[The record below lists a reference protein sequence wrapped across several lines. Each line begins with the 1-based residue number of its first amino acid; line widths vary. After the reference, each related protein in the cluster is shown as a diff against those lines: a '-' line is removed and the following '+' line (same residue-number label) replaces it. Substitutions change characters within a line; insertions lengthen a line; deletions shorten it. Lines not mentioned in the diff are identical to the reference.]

1 MSIIFYIGAEM
12 SFNEKSTWIIA
23 ITTFGAYVAYV
34 ALVLGGADH
43 IPLTEV
49 PYASPLLWTISAMVV
64 VAIIALIV
72 TVIASPKDADNED
85 QRDREINRLGE
96 YKGQWLVTVGAV
108 TALGMA
114 ALELDHFWIANVLYL
129 ALVLS
134 TLLAAAIKIVAYRR
148 GF

>member
-1 MSIIFYIGAEM
+1 
-12 SFNEKSTWIIA
+12 
-23 ITTFGAYVAYV
+23 
-34 ALVLGGADH
+34 
-43 IPLTEV
+43 
-49 PYASPLLWTISAMVV
+49 MVV
-64 VAIIALIV
+64 VAIVALIV
-72 TVIASPKDADNED
+72 TVIASPKDADKED

-96 YKGQWLVTVGAV
+96 YKGQWFVTAGAV

-134 TLLAAAIKIVAYRR
+134 TLLAAVIKIVAHRR

>member
-1 MSIIFYIGAEM
+1 M
-12 SFNEKSTWIIA
+12 SFKEKSTWIIS

-34 ALVLGGADH
+34 ALVLGSTDH
-43 IPLTEV
+43 TPLTEV
-49 PYASPLLWTISAMVV
+49 QYTSPLLWTISAMVV
-64 VAIIALIV
+64 VAIVAHIV
-72 TVIASPKDADNED
+72 AAIASPEDADKED
-85 QRDREINRLGE
+85 QRDREIDRYGE
-96 YKGQWLVTVGAV
+96 YTGQWFVTVGAV

-134 TLLAAAIKIVAYRR
+134 TLFASATKIVAYRR